1 MIPHSAGNCLH
12 GDPPMRRSPS
22 KTAFTLVELLVVIAI
37 IGTLMGLLL
46 PAVQSAREAGRRNT
60 CSNNLNQLGK
70 ALTAFDGQRQF
81 IPGWRNTHP
90 NATVAAANTPSWPIM
105 LLPQL
110 ERNDIYR
117 LYDGGAIALSSPV
130 SIGFFNCPT
139 SPSDTVGGANIAYAA
154 NAGSAQLTTIAPIV
168 QIKGDGVMLDSSRS
182 AGTGAAVAYPQ
193 ARTAIDAIS
202 SADGATNT
210 LLFSEKNG
218 SNFTQATWTVFPGV
232 ITSGTPG
239 SWTLVPVFGMDANSP
254 PNTPEKVINNS
265 SRQYAP
271 QSNHP
276 GGVVATFCDGRT
288 IFLRDSMAPY
298 VYAQLCTSD
307 SKWNVNSYTTNSGV
321 MSGATGT
328 LVNGWL
334 SNSLPTGTLPPYVLS
349 EGDF

>member
-1 MIPHSAGNCLH
+1 
-12 GDPPMRRSPS
+12 MRPFPS
-22 KTAFTLVELLVVIAI
+22 KRAFTLVELLVVIAI

-90 NATVAAANTPSWPIM
+90 NAGVATTSPLNTPSWPIM
-105 LLPQL
+105 LLPHL

-117 LYDGGAIALSSPV
+117 LYEGGAISLSSTA

-139 SPSDTVGGANIAYAA
+139 SPSDTAGGGNIAYAS
-154 NAGSAQLTTIAPIV
+154 NAGSAQLTSVAPIV

-182 AGTGAAVAYPQ
+182 AGTGAAVVYPQ

-218 SNFTQATWTVFPGV
+218 SSFAQAIWTVFPSV
-232 ITSGTPG
+232 ITSGIPN
-239 SWTLVPVFGMDANSP
+239 SWTSVPVFGIDANSP
-254 PNTPEKVINNS
+254 PSSVEKIINDS
-265 SRQYAP
+265 ARVYAP

-288 IFLRDSMAPY
+288 VFLKDSMAPY

-307 SKWNVNSYTTNSGV
+307 SRWNGTYYTTNSGTIN
-321 MSGATGT
+321 SGAGT
-328 LVNGWL
+328 FVNGWL
-334 SNSLPTGTLPPYVLS
+334 RNSMPGTPPYTLS
-349 EGDF
+349 DGDY

>member
-1 MIPHSAGNCLH
+1 
-12 GDPPMRRSPS
+12 MRPFPS
-22 KTAFTLVELLVVIAI
+22 KPAFTLVELLVVIAI

-60 CSNNLNQLGK
+60 CSNNLSQLGK

-90 NATVAAANTPSWPIM
+90 NASVATTTPLNTPSWPIM
-105 LLPQL
+105 LLPHL

-117 LYDGGAIALSSPV
+117 LYEGGAITLTSTA

-139 SPSDTVGGANIAYAA
+139 SPSDTVGGGNIAYAA
-154 NAGSAQLTTIAPIV
+154 NAGSAQLTTVAPIL

-182 AGTGAAVAYPQ
+182 AGTGAAVVYPQ

-218 SNFTQATWTVFPGV
+218 SSFTQATWMFFPGV

-239 SWTLVPVFGMDANSP
+239 SWTSVPVFGIDASP
-254 PNTPEKVINNS
+254 PSSVVKIINDS
-265 SRQYAP
+265 ARLYAP

-288 IFLRDSMAPY
+288 IFLKDSMAPY

-307 SKWNVNSYTTNSGV
+307 SRWNLTSESYTTNSGV

-334 SNSLPTGTLPPYVLS
+334 RNSIPGTPPYTLS
-349 EGDF
+349 DSDY